1 MANHNAL
8 SPLRAGIAVCAML
21 ALAAHAQQRMTV
33 TAVPASGQ
41 SGQSVQTAVA
51 GAAPAETVT
60 FSFNGVTA
68 GPCTASVTGAC
79 SAQIPIPT
87 GLAGGSYPLVAQG
100 STGDSASTS
109 ITITMLVFASPSSGT
124 PGQSMQA
131 TLAGALPS
139 ETVEIYVNG
148 ADDHASCSTGSVGTC
163 SANFFLPV
171 NLPAGSYPLTAKGSN
186 GDSATV
192 SITIVQSMTVTAVP
206 ASGQPGQSV
215 QASVAAAAPAEA
227 VTFSFNGVNTG
238 SCFTSSSGACTA
250 QIQIPV
256 NLPGGSYALVA
267 QGSTGDSASTSITI
281 TMAVAVAPSAGIPGQ
296 TVYPV
301 VAGAIANETV
311 QFYVNGEPV
320 SASCATGSSGSCT
333 TNLQLP
339 ANLPAGSY
347 SLTAKGSNGDSATVS
362 ITIVQSMTVTAVPA
376 SGQPGQSVQAS
387 VAAAAPAEAVTFSF
401 NGVNTGSCFTS
412 SSGACSETIVI
423 PTGLAGGSYA
433 LVAQGSTG
441 DSASTSITI
450 TMLVFASPSSGT
462 PGQTV
467 YPVVAGAIANET
479 VQFYLN
485 GEPVSASCATGSS
498 GSCTTN
504 LQLPANLPPGSYPL
518 TAKGSGG
525 DSATVT
531 VTITQTCTVTDN
543 SDSPND
549 SGSLRYCVNT
559 ATAGDTIS
567 FASSL
572 NWQTITLSPANGP
585 LTIGTNL
592 TIQGP

>member
-41 SGQSVQTAVA
+41 
-51 GAAPAETVT
+51 
-60 FSFNGVTA
+60 
-68 GPCTASVTGAC
+68 
-79 SAQIPIPT
+79 
-87 GLAGGSYPLVAQG
+87 
-100 STGDSASTS
+100 
-109 ITITMLVFASPSSGT
+109 
-124 PGQSMQA
+124 
-131 TLAGALPS
+131 
-139 ETVEIYVNG
+139 
-148 ADDHASCSTGSVGTC
+148 
-163 SANFFLPV
+163 
-171 NLPAGSYPLTAKGSN
+171 
-186 GDSATV
+186 
-192 SITIVQSMTVTAVP
+192 
-206 ASGQPGQSV
+206 PGQSV

-227 VTFSFNGVNTG
+227 VTFSFNGVN
-238 SCFTSSSGACTA
+238 
-250 QIQIPV
+250 V
-256 NLPGGSYALVA
+256 
-267 QGSTGDSASTSITI
+267 
-281 TMAVAVAPSAGIPGQ
+281 
-296 TVYPV
+296 
-301 VAGAIANETV
+301 
-311 QFYVNGEPV
+311 
-320 SASCATGSSGSCT
+320 
-333 TNLQLP
+333 
-339 ANLPAGSY
+339 
-347 SLTAKGSNGDSATVS
+347 
-362 ITIVQSMTVTAVPA
+362 
-376 SGQPGQSVQAS
+376 
-387 VAAAAPAEAVTFSF
+387 
-401 NGVNTGSCFTS
+401 GSCFTS

-479 VQFYLN
+479 VQFYVN

-504 LQLPANLPPGSYPL
+504 LQLPANLPAGSYPL
-518 TAKGSGG
+518 TAKGSNG
-525 DSATVT
+525 DSATVSITIVQSMT
-531 VTITQTCTVTDN
+531 VTAV
-543 SDSPND
+543 PA
-549 SGSLRYCVNT
+549 SGQPGQSVQ
-559 ATAGDTIS
+559 ASVAAAAPAETIS